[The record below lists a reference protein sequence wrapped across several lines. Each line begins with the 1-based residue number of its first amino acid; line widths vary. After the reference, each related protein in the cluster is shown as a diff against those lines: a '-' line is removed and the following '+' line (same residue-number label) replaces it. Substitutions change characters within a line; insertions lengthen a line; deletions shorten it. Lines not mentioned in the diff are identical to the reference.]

1 MTEPPGRADGSD
13 REYPA
18 GVPCWVD
25 HESGDP
31 ARAIAF
37 YAALFGWDVEDRL
50 PPSAGARYAVA
61 SLDGMSVAA
70 LASGD
75 EDGRPARWNTYVRVD
90 DAAAAVGAA
99 EAAGATVLAAPQD
112 AGPAGR
118 AAAIADPAGA
128 EVRVW
133 QPGANR
139 GAQLVNADG
148 SWNWSNLRTPDRDG
162 ADRFYATVFGWQLAT
177 FDLGGTAAHMW
188 RRPGYGDHLAR
199 REPGIRERQ
208 DDAGAPPGFADAIA
222 WLEEIDAAGS
232 PHWHVTFAVAD
243 AAATARR
250 AVALGGAVLVAPY
263 DAGPVQIAELAD
275 PLGAVFTVN
284 HFDPARLAAP
294 D

>member
-1 MTEPPGRADGSD
+1 M
-13 REYPA
+13 
-18 GVPCWVD
+18 
-25 HESGDP
+25 
-31 ARAIAF
+31 
-37 YAALFGWDVEDRL
+37 
-50 PPSAGARYAVA
+50 
-61 SLDGMSVAA
+61 
-70 LASGD
+70 
-75 EDGRPARWNTYVRVD
+75 RVD
-90 DAAAAVGAA
+90 DAADAVADAA
-99 EAAGATVLAAPQD
+99 AAGGTVLAAPED

-133 QPGANR
+133 QPGTNR

-148 SWNWSNLRTPDRDG
+148 AWNWSNLRTPDRDG
-162 ADRFYATVFGWQLAT
+162 ADRFYAAVFGWQLAT

-188 RRPGYGDHLAR
+188 SRPGYGDHLAQ

-222 WLEEIDAAGS
+222 WLEDIGAGARS
-232 PHWHVTFAVAD
+232 HWHVTFAVAD

-250 AVALGGAVLVAPY
+250 AEELGGTVVVAPY

-294 D
+294 G